1 MKIIANQTSGF
12 QFKRFALLGMS
23 GLGKTFISRSLV
35 KKDNWCHYSVDYEY
49 GKRVRRQRTML
60 FRSKKDR
67 SKLQSFLGKEL
78 GKDLN
83 SVRNN
88 AHLQICIDRNEI
100 SWGMRIDASAWY
112 DLNVLIK
119 RAEEENTREEI
130 VKAAQQAASF
140 DLVFN
145 RNQGRP
151 LSSTTTRDW
160 RDIAGT
166 ICPGEHS
173 MEVVRKMS
181 ASAVVENAAE
191 IDDLISRDL
200 LNLKEFFCLCNW
212 TLDSPNGATA

>member
-1 MKIIANQTSGF
+1 
-12 QFKRFALLGMS
+12 
-23 GLGKTFISRSLV
+23 
-35 KKDNWCHYSVDYEY
+35 
-49 GKRVRRQRTML
+49 ML